1 MSNMPNSNHPADA
14 RVQIARS
21 RYMKILSV
29 VSAAFLLTELSLIPG
44 SVRAE
49 SRRKNAPSCSGNSS
63 QLGAPDGRR
72 SYRRFTVIQCRRS
85 SRLPRGYRR
94 GRRPP

>member
-44 SVRAE
+44 SVRR
-49 SRRKNAPSCSGNSS
+49 SRGERM
-63 QLGAPDGRR
+63 RR
-72 SYRRFTVIQCRRS
+72 AAQGILRS
-85 SRLPRGYRR
+85 SAHLTAGAATAGSR
-94 GRRPP
+94 